1 VGCKPFETKPQ
12 RFGFVQRHT
21 YLQRSLLA
29 WLFAA
34 SLGGADIDAE
44 KLYKEA
50 RKAEKAG
57 QIARAYLLYANA
69 AALSPQDQDVWL
81 KAQALQSRAAM
92 EAKVKPP
99 EVALHEGAALPLEG
113 LEAVTIED
121 LVEARKPLPPVE
133 LEASGGRRDFH
144 LAGDARQL
152 FEQVARAFGL
162 DTVFDGD
169 YPAAPGA
176 IRFRMEQAD
185 HREAL
190 HALEAATGSFIV
202 PLSEKLFLVVQ
213 DTPQK
218 RNEAEPSVALTVDV
232 PEPAT
237 SQDLIAMI
245 TAVQQTLAI
254 EKAAWDTQKNVV
266 VIRDKISKAWPA
278 RQLFEQLL
286 RPRAEIELQLEFL
299 EVNSVDVVSYGLS
312 LPSSFPIVYL
322 GRILNNMPTIPQGI
336 TGLALFGGGRT
347 LFGIGITDASLVAR
361 MSKTNARTLLRAQI
375 RSIDGMAASFHVG
388 DRFPVLTSGYFGVVD
403 PDEQGQV
410 YTPPPSF
417 QFEDL
422 GLSLK
427 VTPKVHGRDQ
437 LSLDVESEFK
447 VLGGAGINGIPIISN
462 RKLDSQVR
470 LDMDQWAII
479 GGLMTA
485 TEARTISGIV
495 GLARVP
501 VIGPLL
507 RSNTKTDEER
517 SILILIK
524 PRLLMLPP
532 SERPTQALRVGSET
546 RPLTP
551 L

>member
-1 VGCKPFETKPQ
+1 
-12 RFGFVQRHT
+12 
-21 YLQRSLLA
+21 
-29 WLFAA
+29 
-34 SLGGADIDAE
+34 
-44 KLYKEA
+44 
-50 RKAEKAG
+50 
-57 QIARAYLLYANA
+57 
-69 AALSPQDQDVWL
+69 
-81 KAQALQSRAAM
+81 
-92 EAKVKPP
+92 
-99 EVALHEGAALPLEG
+99 
-113 LEAVTIED
+113 
-121 LVEARKPLPPVE
+121 
-133 LEASGGRRDFH
+133 
-144 LAGDARQL
+144 
-152 FEQVARAFGL
+152 
-162 DTVFDGD
+162 
-169 YPAAPGA
+169 
-176 IRFRMEQAD
+176 
-185 HREAL
+185 
-190 HALEAATGSFIV
+190 
-202 PLSEKLFLVVQ
+202 
-213 DTPQK
+213 
-218 RNEAEPSVALTVDV
+218 VALTVDV

-322 GRILNNMPTIPQGI
+322 GRILNNTPTIPQGI

>member
-1 VGCKPFETKPQ
+1 M
-12 RFGFVQRHT
+12 
-21 YLQRSLLA
+21 LA
-29 WLFAA
+29 AA
-34 SLGGADIDAE
+34 LPAAEQDAE
-44 KLYKEA
+44 KLLKEA

-69 AALSPQDQDVWL
+69 AALSPQDPDIWL

-92 EAKVKPP
+92 AANVKPP
-99 EVALHEGAALPLEG
+99 AVPLSQALELPDGFEAA
-113 LEAVTIED
+113 TTKD
-121 LVEARKPLPPVE
+121 LLEARKPLPPVE
-133 LEASGGRRDFH
+133 LEPTVGRQDFN
-144 LAGDARQL
+144 LTGDPRQL
-152 FEQVARAFGL
+152 FDQVARAFGL

-169 YPAAPGA
+169 YPEGRRKV
-176 IRFRMEQAD
+176 RFRMEQANY
-185 HREAL
+185 REAL

-213 DTPQK
+213 DTPQN

-232 PEPAT
+232 PEPVT

-245 TAVQQTLAI
+245 TAVQQTMAI

-286 RPRAEIELQLEFL
+286 RPRAEIELQVEFL
-299 EVNSVDVVSYGLS
+299 EVNSSDVVSYGLS
-312 LPSSFPIVYL
+312 LPSSFPLTFL
-322 GRILNNMPTIPQGI
+322 GRVLNNQPSIPQGI
-336 TGLALFGGGRT
+336 AGLALFGGGRT

-361 MSKTNARTLLRAQI
+361 MSKSSGRTLLRAQL
-375 RSIDGMAASFHVG
+375 RSVDGMAASFHVG
-388 DRFPVLTSGYFGVVD
+388 DRFPVLTGGYFGVVE

-422 GLSLK
+422 GLTLK

-447 VLGGAGINGIPIISN
+447 VLGGAGLNGIPIISN
-462 RKLDSQVR
+462 RKLDTQVR
-470 LDMDQWAII
+470 LDMDQWAVV
-479 GGLMTA
+479 GGLMTT
-485 TEARTISGIV
+485 TEARTVSGLIGV
-495 GLARVP
+495 ARIP

-517 SILILIK
+517 SVLILIK
-524 PRLLMLPP
+524 PRLLVLPP
-532 SERPTQALRVGSET
+532 SEHPTQALRVGSET

>member
-1 VGCKPFETKPQ
+1 M
-12 RFGFVQRHT
+12 
-21 YLQRSLLA
+21 
-29 WLFAA
+29 AA
-34 SLGGADIDAE
+34 DVDAG

-69 AALSPQDQDVWL
+69 AALSPQDPDIWL

-99 EVALHEGAALPLEG
+99 AVSLRDLSTHLDGLDEVTLEDV
-113 LEAVTIED
+113 A
-121 LVEARKPLPPVE
+121 EARKPLPPVE
-133 LEASGGRRDFH
+133 LEPSAGRQDFN
-144 LAGDARQL
+144 LTGDARQL

-169 YPAAPGA
+169 YPTAPKT

-185 HREAL
+185 YREAL

-232 PEPAT
+232 PEPAS

-245 TAVQQTLAI
+245 TAVQQTLAL

-286 RPRAEIELQLEFL
+286 RPRAEVELQLEFL
-299 EVNSVDVVSYGLS
+299 EVNSSDVVSYGLS
-312 LPSSFPIVYL
+312 LPSSFPLVYL
-322 GRILNNMPTIPQGI
+322 GRVLNNQPSIPQGI
-336 TGLALFGGGRT
+336 AGLALFGGGRT
-347 LFGIGITDASLVAR
+347 LFGIGISDASLVAR
-361 MSKTNARTLLRAQI
+361 MSKSDGRTLLRAQI

-388 DRFPVLTSGYFGVVD
+388 DRFPVLTGGYFGVVE

-427 VTPKVHGRDQ
+427 ITPKVHGRDQ

-447 VLGGAGINGIPIISN
+447 VLGGAGLNGIPIISN

-470 LDMDQWAII
+470 LDMDEWAII

-495 GLARVP
+495 GLARIP
-501 VIGPLL
+501 VLGPLL

-532 SERPTQALRVGSET
+532 SEKPTQALRVGSET

>member
-1 VGCKPFETKPQ
+1 V
-12 RFGFVQRHT
+12 
-21 YLQRSLLA
+21 
-29 WLFAA
+29 
-34 SLGGADIDAE
+34 
-44 KLYKEA
+44 
-50 RKAEKAG
+50 
-57 QIARAYLLYANA
+57 
-69 AALSPQDQDVWL
+69 
-81 KAQALQSRAAM
+81 

-99 EVALHEGAALPLEG
+99 AAALDALLPADPLDTVS
-113 LEAVTIED
+113 LED

-133 LEASGGRRDFH
+133 LQPAAGRQSFD
-144 LAGDARQL
+144 LTGDARRL
-152 FEQVARAFGL
+152 FEQVARSFGL

-169 YPAAPGA
+169 YPAGGKTL
-176 IRFRMEQAD
+176 RFRMEDAD
-185 HREAL
+185 YREAL

-202 PLSEKLFLVVQ
+202 PLAEKLFLIVQ

-245 TAVQQTLAI
+245 TAVQQTLAL
-254 EKAAWDTQKNVV
+254 EKVAWDTQKNVV

-278 RQLFEQLL
+278 RQLFRQLL

-299 EVNSVDVVSYGLS
+299 EVNSTDAVSYGLS

-322 GRILNNMPTIPQGI
+322 GRILNSQPVIPSGVSA
-336 TGLALFGGGRT
+336 LAVFGGGST
-347 LFGIGITDASLVAR
+347 MFGIGITDASLVAR
-361 MSKTNARTLLRAQI
+361 MSKSDARTLLRAQV
-375 RSIDGMAASFHVG
+375 RSIDGMPASFHVG
-388 DRFPVLTSGYFGVVD
+388 DRFPVLTGGYFGVVD
-403 PDEQGQV
+403 PDVAGQV

-422 GLSLK
+422 GLTLK
-427 VTPKVHGRDQ
+427 ITPKVHGRDQ

-470 LDMDQWAII
+470 LDMDEWAII

-485 TEARTISGIV
+485 TEARTISGII

-517 SILILIK
+517 SILVLIK
-524 PRLLMLPP
+524 PRLLVLPP
-532 SERPTQALRVGSET
+532 SELPAQALRVGSET